1 MSVRT
6 LATMVQMPALREVSS
21 VISTPQSQEI
31 RPRKPRSQ
39 APPLKL
45 APLSAAETE
54 AIGVSVSAEIMV
66 IIARSFLN
74 RVCIFDNFFN
84 LYI

>member
-1 MSVRT
+1 
-6 LATMVQMPALREVSS
+6 MPALREVSS
-21 VISTPQSQEI
+21 VMETLQSQET

-39 APPLKL
+39 APPVKL
-45 APLSAAETE
+45 ASLSAAETE
-54 AIGVSVSAEIMV
+54 AIGVSASAEIMV

-74 RVCIFDNFFN
+74 RVCIFDDFFN